1 MTMDVA
7 ALALADAEL
16 TRLVAE
22 DCPYGD
28 LTTEALGIGA
38 HGGRL
43 AFRARAAMVVAGTE
57 EAARMFVLAGARAT
71 VAAASAT
78 KVDAGGLLLTAEGS
92 AGDLHRVWKVAQTF
106 AEIWSG
112 VATSAAAIVAA
123 ATAVRGDIRVACTR
137 KNVPGTKAMAVK
149 AVKAGGAM
157 PHRLGLSET
166 ILVFAEHRLFLDRPE
181 LAAVAARLRQQAPEK
196 KLIIEVADLDAARD
210 AAAAGFDVIQTERFS
225 PEMIA
230 ALVAALARQAP
241 HPVIA
246 AAGGVNAANAGAYA
260 AAGADLIVTSAPYWA
275 KPADVKVV
283 FER

>member
-1 MTMDVA
+1 
-7 ALALADAEL
+7 
-16 TRLVAE
+16 
-22 DCPYGD
+22 
-28 LTTEALGIGA
+28 
-38 HGGRL
+38 
-43 AFRARAAMVVAGTE
+43 
-57 EAARMFVLAGARAT
+57 
-71 VAAASAT
+71 
-78 KVDAGGLLLTAEGS
+78 
-92 AGDLHRVWKVAQTF
+92 
-106 AEIWSG
+106 
-112 VATSAAAIVAA
+112 
-123 ATAVRGDIRVACTR
+123 
-137 KNVPGTKAMAVK
+137 
-149 AVKAGGAM
+149 M

-246 AAGGVNAANAGAYA
+246 AAGGVNVANAGAYA